1 MKSFVISY
9 DLIGPNRDYDSLY
22 TAIMAY
28 GTYAQVTESLW
39 IVNSNSNSASI
50 RDNLKLV
57 LDENDKLI
65 VLELQGN
72 WASSNISKEVN
83 DWLKSNV

>member
-1 MKSFVISY
+1 MKNFVISY
-9 DLIGPNRDYDSLY
+9 DLIGPNRDYDNLY
-22 TAIMAY
+22 NAIKDY
-28 GTYAQVTESLW
+28 GSYARVTESFW
-39 IVNSNSNSASI
+39 IVNTNSTSSSI
-50 RDNLKLV
+50 RDNLKSI

-72 WASSNISKEVN
+72 WATSNISKEVN

>member
-9 DLIGPNRDYDSLY
+9 DLIGPNRNYDSLY
-22 TAIMAY
+22 EAIRNY
-28 GTYAQVTESLW
+28 GSYAKVTESLW
-39 IVNSNSNSASI
+39 IISSNSNSASI
-50 RDNLKLV
+50 RDNLKSV

-72 WASSNISKEVN
+72 WATSNIPNKVN
-83 DWLKSNV
+83 EWLKSNV